1 MNATALPPDNADDWT
16 PGKLFVRTFRPEE
29 DVDLNQF
36 HDSRFADQP
45 VDARRHPRFKI
56 DIEITISSHTTRKVI
71 GRSVDISE
79 SGLAAIFKAET
90 PLGELVQ
97 LKFSLPLGEV
107 EIGALVR
114 QRNAF
119 RYGFEFVEQ
128 GPARELVERTCR
140 RLFVDQIILNDSSL
154 E

>member
-1 MNATALPPDNADDWT
+1 MTET
-16 PGKLFVRTFRPEE
+16 PEKLFVLDVSTGG
-29 DVDLNQF
+29 DVDLDQF
-36 HDSRFADQP
+36 EVSRHADPQAE
-45 VDARRHPRFKI
+45 ARRHPRFKM
-56 DIEITISSHTTRKVI
+56 DIEVTIFSHTMGKVI
-71 GRSVDISE
+71 GRTVDISE
-79 SGLAAIFKAET
+79 SGIAAILRTET

-97 LKFSLPLGEV
+97 LSFSLPLGEV

-114 QRNAF
+114 QRSAF

-140 RLFVDQIILNDSSL
+140 RLFVDQAILGDSSL

>member
-1 MNATALPPDNADDWT
+1 MDLDQFEASRLAD
-16 PGKLFVRTFRPEE
+16 P
-29 DVDLNQF
+29 Q
-36 HDSRFADQP
+36 ADP
-45 VDARRHPRFKI
+45 RRHPRFKM
-56 DIEITISSHTTRKVI
+56 DIEVAIFSHTAGKAI
-71 GRSVDISE
+71 GRMVDISE
-79 SGLAAIFKAET
+79 SGIAAILRTET

-97 LKFSLPLGEV
+97 LSFSLPLGEV

-128 GPARELVERTCR
+128 GSARELVERTCR
-140 RLFVDQIILNDSSL
+140 RLFVDQAILGDSSL